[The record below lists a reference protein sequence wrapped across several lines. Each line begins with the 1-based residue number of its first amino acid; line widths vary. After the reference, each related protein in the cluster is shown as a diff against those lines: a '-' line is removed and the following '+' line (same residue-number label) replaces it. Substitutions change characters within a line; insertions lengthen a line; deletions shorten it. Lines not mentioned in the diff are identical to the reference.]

1 MIAAG
6 IAAQRQGIRA
16 GDLAKIAAA
25 ALGGGGGGK
34 ADFAQGGGTDS
45 SKLAK
50 AIQVAVAAIK

>member
-1 MIAAG
+1 
-6 IAAQRQGIRA
+6 

-34 ADFAQGGGTDS
+34 ADFAQGGGTDT

-50 AIQVAVAAIK
+50 AIQEAVAAIK